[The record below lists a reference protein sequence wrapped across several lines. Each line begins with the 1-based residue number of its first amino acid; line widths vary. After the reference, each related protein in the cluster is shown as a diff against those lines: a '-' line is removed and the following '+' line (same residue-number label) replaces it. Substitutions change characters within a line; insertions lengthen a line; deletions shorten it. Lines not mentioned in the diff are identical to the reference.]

1 MARLVANVDI
11 ITDSFEVWLLQTNEL
26 LNAFST
32 EIITANTT
40 TANTGNSTIS
50 RTSQLW
56 GTFGANTV
64 AVSTALR
71 GGNVA
76 TGNSANLV
84 ITSNATAYV
93 AADAGIRVLAG
104 NSTSN
109 SYLNPVGV
117 YLGLGSANS
126 FVNSSLIITQS
137 SSTVNT
143 NITPTRIQVA
153 DATTTANMTANAFS
167 TGLFVANTTMVAIG
181 ANVFAN
187 ATTIVVANS
196 SFDSK
201 FGNGSWSGI
210 ANLVIT
216 PTNYLTISGAANV
229 TSNANFA
236 NTIVVTGNATLSN
249 TLAVTGNVTLSN
261 TLAITG
267 NATLSNTI
275 AVTGNATFSNAVAIT
290 GNATFS
296 NTIAV
301 TGNATLSNT
310 LTVVGLANASGNV
323 NTTTVNANVSM
334 NVGANVNLSNT
345 RITVGTGSVNT
356 FITATAIETDGT
368 LTVADAATLSN
379 TLAVTNT
386 TTLSNTLTVAGLAS
400 LNAAL
405 NTTTANASVAV
416 NVGANVNLTLDRFN
430 VGNNSVNTF
439 ITATAIETD
448 GTLTVFGAT
457 ALSNTLGVTGLTT
470 LSGNLN
476 TTTANASVGINVGA
490 NVNLSNTR
498 ITVGTSS
505 ENTFITA
512 TGIETDGTLSVA
524 NTTTLSNTLSV
535 TGAATFSNTIG
546 VTNTATFSNTITV
559 TGAASFGNTIAVTNS
574 ATLSNT
580 LGVAGLSTLSGGMNT
595 TTANASV
602 AMNVGANV
610 NLTLTRIT
618 VGTGSVNTFI
628 TSTAIETDGTLG
640 VLGATTL
647 SNTVTIGGTTT
658 FKTDYVV
665 DVSANGDIGNVIGPV
680 LIYTFPKATYSS
692 AKFEVQVKKGS
703 NTQLS
708 ELVLAHNGTTDAF
721 VTVYGTVA
729 SNGAA
734 SPLGTFTAN
743 TGTLDNNVNLYLQQ
757 TVANSAVKV
766 IAHLIK

>member
-1 MARLVANVDI
+1 MSRQVANVDI

-40 TANTGNSTIS
+40 VANTGNNTIA
-50 RTSQLW
+50 RTAQLW
-56 GTFGANTV
+56 GTFGSNNVVVT
-64 AVSTALR
+64 TALR
-71 GGNVA
+71 GGNVN
-76 TGNSANLV
+76 GLSANLV
-84 ITSNATAYV
+84 ITTNATAYV

-117 YLGLGSANS
+117 YLGLGTANS

-187 ATTIVVANS
+187 ADTIVVANS

-323 NTTTVNANVSM
+323 NTTTLNANVSM

-416 NVGANVNLTLDRFN
+416 NVGANVNLTLNRIS
-430 VGNNSVNTF
+430 VGTGSTNTF

-580 LGVAGLSTLSGGMNT
+580 LGVTGLSTLSGGMNT

-708 ELVLAHNGTTDAF
+708 ELVLAHNGTTDAY

-734 SPLGTFTAN
+734 SPLGTFVAN
-743 TGTLDNNVNLYLQQ
+743 TGSSDTNVNLYLQQ

>member
-1 MARLVANVDI
+1 MSRQVANVDI

-26 LNAFST
+26 LSAFST

-40 TANTGNSTIS
+40 VANTGNNTIA
-50 RTSQLW
+50 RTAQLW
-56 GTFGANTV
+56 GTFGANTI
-64 AVSTALR
+64 AVGTALR
-71 GGNVA
+71 GGNVQ

-93 AADAGIRVLAG
+93 AADAGIRVLVG

-109 SYLNPVGV
+109 SFMSPLGV
-117 YLGLGSANS
+117 HLGLGTANS
-126 FVNSSLIITQS
+126 IVNSSLIITQS

-143 NITPTRIQVA
+143 NIRPTRIQVA
-153 DATTTANMTANAFS
+153 DSTTTANMTANAFS
-167 TGLFVANTTMVAIG
+167 TGLFVGNTTMVAIG

-187 ATTIVVANS
+187 ADTIVVGNS

-201 FGNGSWSGI
+201 FGNGSWTGI

-236 NTIVVTGNATLSN
+236 NTIAVTGNATLSN
-249 TLAVTGNVTLSN
+249 TLAVTGNVILSN
-261 TLAITG
+261 TVAVTG

-290 GNATFS
+290 GNAIFS

-345 RITVGTGSVNT
+345 RITVGTGSQNTFITATAIETDGTLTVTGATTLSDTLAVTNTATLSNTLTVAGLASLNAALNTTTANASIAVNIGANVNLTLDRFNVGNNTVNT

-368 LTVADAATLSN
+368 LT
-379 TLAVTNT
+379 VTNT

-405 NTTTANASVAV
+405 NTTTANASA
-416 NVGANVNLTLDRFN
+416 
-430 VGNNSVNTF
+430 
-439 ITATAIETD
+439 
-448 GTLTVFGAT
+448 
-457 ALSNTLGVTGLTT
+457 
-470 LSGNLN
+470 
-476 TTTANASVGINVGA
+476 GINVGA

-512 TGIETDGTLSVA
+512 TAIETDGTLSVA

-535 TGAATFSNTIG
+535 TGAT
-546 VTNTATFSNTITV
+546 
-559 TGAASFGNTIAVTNS
+559 
-574 ATLSNT
+574 TLSNT
-580 LGVAGLSTLSGGMNT
+580 LGVTGAATLSNTFGVTGAATLSNTMGVTGLSTLSGAMNT

-610 NLTLTRIT
+610 NLTLTRIN
-618 VGTGSVNTFI
+618 VGSATVNTFI
-628 TSTAIETDGTLG
+628 TSTAIETDGTLTVAG
-640 VLGATTL
+640 QSTL
-647 SNTVTIGGTTT
+647 SGAVAIGGTAT

-665 DVSANGDIGNVIGPV
+665 DVSANADIGNVIGAV

-703 NTQLS
+703 STQLS
-708 ELVLAHNGTTDAF
+708 ELVLAHNGTTDAY

-729 SNGAA
+729 STGAA
-734 SPLGTFTAN
+734 SPLGTFIAN
-743 TGTLDNNVNLYLQQ
+743 TGSSDTNVNLYLQQ

>member
-1 MARLVANVDI
+1 MSRQVANVDI

-26 LNAFST
+26 LNSFST

-40 TANTGNSTIS
+40 VANTGNNTIA
-50 RTSQLW
+50 RTAQLW
-56 GTFGANTV
+56 GTFGSNNVVVT
-64 AVSTALR
+64 TALR
-71 GGNVA
+71 GGNVN
-76 TGNSANLV
+76 GLSANLV
-84 ITSNATAYV
+84 ITTNATAYV

-117 YLGLGSANS
+117 YLGLGTANS

-187 ATTIVVANS
+187 ADTIVVANS

-580 LGVAGLSTLSGGMNT
+580 LGVTGLSTLSGGMNT

-708 ELVLAHNGTTDAF
+708 ELVLAHNGTTDAY

-734 SPLGTFTAN
+734 SPLGTFVAN
-743 TGTLDNNVNLYLQQ
+743 TGSSDTNVNLYLQQ